1 MVPELQD
8 IIDVANNMLWTC
20 LMLSMPP
27 LLTALAVGVSVSLVQ
42 TITSIQE
49 MTLTF
54 VPKLLAV
61 VAVVALSLPRLI
73 DFITSYF
80 ENTLQMFSSYY
91 EREAGMSE
99 DMFHVSRILSAFLT
113 YVLVLLRCGCLVLF
127 APFFS
132 SEAFPGRIRVF
143 FAMTFPLLFIGAA
156 SRTARVPESMDMA
169 RLAMLAGQEFAV
181 GMTLAYLGTLI
192 FTGIQF
198 AGEVAGQQIGFAMAS
213 VMDPQSG
220 VEMPMLGFINM
231 NLAIMVFLA
240 AKLHL
245 VYVHIMIKSYD
256 YVGIGAFLPEMSR
269 HHPALVMSWDQAT
282 ALVQAGLR
290 MAGPV
295 ILVMLLT
302 SIVEGFI
309 TKTMPQLNIQVFGM
323 PLKVTVGLCTLI
335 FLYPA
340 LCAVLVQPDWRFN
353 LEYMP
358 DGPFGDTLAKLA
370 QMAAAMGR

>member
-1 MVPELQD
+1 
-8 IIDVANNMLWTC
+8 
-20 LMLSMPP
+20 
-27 LLTALAVGVSVSLVQ
+27 
-42 TITSIQE
+42 
-49 MTLTF
+49 
-54 VPKLLAV
+54 
-61 VAVVALSLPRLI
+61 
-73 DFITSYF
+73 
-80 ENTLQMFSSYY
+80 
-91 EREAGMSE
+91 MSE

-113 YVLVLLRCGCLVLF
+113 YILVLLRCGCLVLF

-132 SEAFPGRIRVF
+132 SEAFPSQIRVY
-143 FAMTFPLLFIGAA
+143 FAMTFPLVFIGAA
-156 SRTARVPESMDMA
+156 SRTAQVPERMDMA
-169 RLAMLAGQEFAV
+169 QLAILAGQEFAL

-192 FTGIQF
+192 FTGVQF
-198 AGEVAGQQIGFAMAS
+198 AGEVAGQQIGFSMAS

-220 VEMPMLGFINM
+220 IEMPMLGFINM

-256 YVGIGAFLPEMSR
+256 YVGIGAFLPDMDR
-269 HHPALVMSWDQAT
+269 NHPALVMSWDQAT
-282 ALVQAGLR
+282 SLIQIGLQ

-340 LCAVLVQPDWRFN
+340 LCSALVPPDWRFN

-358 DGPFGDTLAKLA
+358 EGPFGDSLAKLA
-370 QMAAAMGR
+370 QMATAMGR

>member
-1 MVPELQD
+1 
-8 IIDVANNMLWTC
+8 
-20 LMLSMPP
+20 
-27 LLTALAVGVSVSLVQ
+27 
-42 TITSIQE
+42 
-49 MTLTF
+49 
-54 VPKLLAV
+54 
-61 VAVVALSLPRLI
+61 
-73 DFITSYF
+73 
-80 ENTLQMFSSYY
+80 
-91 EREAGMSE
+91 
-99 DMFHVSRILSAFLT
+99 
-113 YVLVLLRCGCLVLF
+113 LVLLRCGCLVLF

-132 SEAFPGRIRVF
+132 SEAFPGQIRVY
-143 FAMTFPLLFIGAA
+143 FAMIFPLLFIGAA
-156 SRTARVPESMDMA
+156 SRTAQVPERMDMA
-169 RLAMLAGQEFAV
+169 QLALLAGQEFAI
-181 GMTLAYLGTLI
+181 GMTIAYLGTLI

-220 VEMPMLGFINM
+220 IEMPMLGFINM

-245 VYVHIMIKSYD
+245 VYIHIMIKSYD
-256 YVGIGAFLPEMSR
+256 YVAIGAILPEMSR
-269 HHPALVMSWDQAT
+269 RHPALVMSWDQAT
-282 ALVQAGLR
+282 ALVQTGLQ

-340 LCAVLVQPDWRFN
+340 LCAVLVRPDWRFN

-358 DGPFGDTLAKLA
+358 DGPFGDSLAKLA